1 MAYYNENGSVNVTFA
16 PTSGFVGVTAPDG
29 SMYVTPQNL
38 VTTGFWHIPT
48 GGTSGAAVPVT
59 GTTSET
65 TLGSVVIPAGAMGAN
80 GIIRV
85 TALFSYTSSG
95 NNKTLRVRLGG
106 LAGTA
111 FHQAI
116 STTSSFHQTMV
127 MIRNRNSVSSQVSA
141 PLISAIAFN
150 TGSAAVGTGS
160 VNTANEQT
168 LVITGQLANN
178 SETITLEAFSVEIL
192 KQS

>member
-1 MAYYNENGSVNVTFA
+1 MAYYNENGSVNVAVA

-38 VTTGFWHIPT
+38 VTTGFWSVPT
-48 GGTSGAAVPVT
+48 GGISGEAVPVT

-65 TLGSVVIPAGAMGAN
+65 TLGSVIIPGGSMGAN
-80 GIIRV
+80 GIIRATV
-85 TALFSYTSSG
+85 LFSYTASS

-111 FHQAI
+111 FHQI
-116 STTSSFHQTMV
+116 VPTTSSFHQAV
-127 MIRNRNSVSSQVSA
+127 IMIRNRNSITSQVSA
-141 PLISAIAFN
+141 PALNNTSFTVASGTLA
-150 TGSAAVGTGS
+150 TGSI
-160 VNTANEQT
+160 NTADNQT
-168 LVITGQLANN
+168 LVITGQLANT
-178 SETITLEAFSVEIL
+178 SETITLETFSVEIL